1 MNVFHRYT
9 KTCLAFLLL
18 TVCFACQKPVQTAN
32 NTVVAAS
39 TATHR
44 TTAAATTA
52 ITAPAICDYTFNEQA
67 LLDGGWTKYFE
78 DNFDTNLSK
87 WNIWTGGAF
96 NNELQLYQ
104 AGNLQVTNGNLVIT
118 ARKETATGPI
128 TPFDRKQKTFQ
139 YTSGRIECRT
149 NVSANTQTPKVR
161 MVARIK
167 LPAGYGMW
175 GAFWSYG
182 DPWPTQGEIDM
193 VEARGQEPTKYQ
205 TNYFYGKAR
214 NRNQVTNGEGF
225 ISTYD
230 TQNASNNLTNCYHVY
245 EMIWEQNTLTSYLD
259 GQQVEVK
266 SGGYIPSLFGK
277 TERITLNL
285 AVGGNFFSNLD
296 PAQITPGTMYVDY
309 VKVFTSK

>member
-52 ITAPAICDYTFNEQA
+52 ITAPAICDYTFNGQA

-118 ARKETATGPI
+118 ARKET
-128 TPFDRKQKTFQ
+128 
-139 YTSGRIECRT
+139 
-149 NVSANTQTPKVR
+149 
-161 MVARIK
+161 
-167 LPAGYGMW
+167 
-175 GAFWSYG
+175 
-182 DPWPTQGEIDM
+182 
-193 VEARGQEPTKYQ
+193 
-205 TNYFYGKAR
+205 
-214 NRNQVTNGEGF
+214 
-225 ISTYD
+225 
-230 TQNASNNLTNCYHVY
+230 
-245 EMIWEQNTLTSYLD
+245 
-259 GQQVEVK
+259 
-266 SGGYIPSLFGK
+266 
-277 TERITLNL
+277 
-285 AVGGNFFSNLD
+285 
-296 PAQITPGTMYVDY
+296 
-309 VKVFTSK
+309 